1 MGQRWAA
8 GQKAVGPTSAA
19 IVGPTDVPTLARRQ
33 HAIWDRDWCSIFQYR
48 SIIPQNCQ
56 YRHLLLVF
64 QYRNN
69 IHQTDKKILKCLF
82 YSINVFLLHKIFK
95 KTQFQQIQNGV
106 KSAAIFVYIV
116 SDLLPVSRKR
126 ASTQE
131 SIKDLF
137 YVTFVT
143 FLYIFYCSNVFLV
156 DK

>member
-1 MGQRWAA
+1 ML
-8 GQKAVGPTSAA
+8 
-19 IVGPTDVPTLARRQ
+19 I
-33 HAIWDRDWCSIFQYR
+33 
-48 SIIPQNCQ
+48 
-56 YRHLLLVF
+56 
-64 QYRNN
+64 
-69 IHQTDKKILKCLF
+69 
-82 YSINVFLLHKIFK
+82 YSLNVYLLHKIFK

-143 FLYIFYCSNVFLV
+143 FLYIFYCRNVFLV